1 MKPASPRSFLIF
13 CLLTLT
19 ALLAASCS
27 SSSDSTDTDSFP
39 AFAEPKTPDNKAT
52 AIAAGGEHSC
62 ALHRDGTISCWSR
75 NNDDQLGDGT
85 DNSSLVPVRVEGIAD
100 ATAITAGY
108 DHSCALHRDGTISC
122 WGNNDGQLGDGTSAD
137 APEIAQDAPGDA
149 DLSQFEEILDIVHVT
164 ETHEVSQQFTVCL
177 QSALNDPLLAE
188 AGVMDYCIE
197 QVGVGG
203 TSTTT
208 DSSVPKKNY
217 WKKKQQRVGGTTTDS
232 SVPVQVEGIADA
244 TAITTGDNHSCA
256 LHQDG
261 SLSCWSH
268 NTWGQLGNGQSAG
281 DREDDS
287 ADSSV
292 PVQVEG
298 IADATA
304 ITASSSHSCALHQDG
319 TISCWGNNEWGQLGD
334 GTDNDSSVP
343 VRVVGIADATAI
355 TASSSHSCALH
366 QDGTISCWGNNEW
379 GQLGDGI
386 RDDSRVPV
394 RVVGI
399 ADATAIAAGSSHS
412 CALHQDG
419 TISCWGDNDYGQLG
433 DGTAKWGLPRFVVG
447 FGD

>member
-39 AFAEPKTPDNKAT
+39 AFAEPKTPENKAT

-62 ALHRDGTISCWSR
+62 ALHQNGTISCW
-75 NNDDQLGDGT
+75 NGGQLDDGT
-85 DNSSLVPVRVEGIAD
+85 RGDSSVPVRVEGIAD
-100 ATAITAGY
+100 ATAIAAGGE
-108 DHSCALHRDGTISC
+108 HSCALHQNGTISC
-122 WGNNDGQLGDGTSAD
+122 WNGGQLDDGTSAD
-137 APEIAQDAPGDA
+137 APEIAQDAPGDT
-149 DLSQFEEILDIVHVT
+149 DLSDFEEILDIVHVT
-164 ETHEVSQQFTVCL
+164 ETHEVSEQFTVCL
-177 QSALNDPLLAE
+177 QTALNDPQLE
-188 AGVMDYCIE
+188 RAGVADYCIE

-208 DSSVPKKNY
+208 DSSVP
-217 WKKKQQRVGGTTTDS
+217 
-232 SVPVQVEGIADA
+232 VQVEGIADA
-244 TAITTGDNHSCA
+244 AAITTGDNHSCA
-256 LHQDG
+256 LHRDG
-261 SLSCWSH
+261 TVSCWSH

-304 ITASSSHSCALHQDG
+304 ITTGDNHSCALHQNG
-319 TISCWGNNEWGQLGD
+319 TISCWGNNEYGQLGDRTSSNFSFVPVEAVGIQATAVAAGKEHSCALHQNGTISCWGNNNHGQLGD
-334 GTDNDSSVP
+334 GTDNSSSVP

-355 TASSSHSCALH
+355 T
-366 QDGTISCWGNNEW
+366 T
-379 GQLGDGI
+379 GDN
-386 RDDSRVPV
+386 
-394 RVVGI
+394 
-399 ADATAIAAGSSHS
+399 HS

-419 TISCWGDNDYGQLG
+419 TISCWGDNDYGKLG

-447 FGD
+447 FED